1 MDSSRRGQDAHPS
14 QISLHDEDKLY
25 GSDSGRSTEV
35 AGTVPPLYGSSSFE
49 NNSCAA
55 ANDIDDDN
63 DDGSVDSFVES
74 PGEHAEGSGGW
85 CRCPRH
91 DDLMLDNRLDVDLLS
106 PNGCRAV
113 TDTAPKTRRSFALW
127 AAGAVLFV
135 AGVTGGFFYG
145 GPGFGRN
152 SSGRLI
158 GGGLGSS
165 SDSISQRH
173 GPVLV
178 YSSDKEQQPGVVAS
192 IRSVLMHASGP
203 VEFLYIGD
211 TPLPGI
217 DDMPQVRFRKLSQ
230 VVKRYKLQEFTNP
243 TYARSGKNS
252 ELNTEPANYVR
263 FVVHELLPKQA
274 KAMWIDADTIVQCDV
289 VQLFKN
295 TFNDEV
301 ETHSGDILNLPAV
314 AAVPRTGYPIGLS
327 GRGRR
332 IYGDEEISFNAGV
345 YLMQLDR

>member
-1 MDSSRRGQDAHPS
+1 MCEKH
-14 QISLHDEDKLY
+14 
-25 GSDSGRSTEV
+25 
-35 AGTVPPLYGSSSFE
+35 AGCSAEGEEIAPPLYGPPASSSFE
-49 NNSCAA
+49 NNSRAAAA
-55 ANDIDDDN
+55 ANDDDIDNDN

-85 CRCPRH
+85 CRCPQH
-91 DDLMLDNRLDVDLLS
+91 DDFMLDNRLDVDLLS

-113 TDTAPKTRRSFALW
+113 TDNAPKTRRSFALW

-135 AGVTGGFFYG
+135 ASVTGGFFYG
-145 GPGFGRN
+145 GISGRSGN
-152 SSGRLI
+152 GGRLI
-158 GGGLGSS
+158 GGGLGSNS
-165 SDSISQRH
+165 GSISQRH

-178 YSSDKEQQPGVVAS
+178 YSSDKDQQPGVVAS

-211 TPLPGI
+211 TPLPGM

-230 VVKRYKLQEFTNP
+230 VVKRYKLEEFTNP

-252 ELNTEPANYVR
+252 ELNTEPANFVR
-263 FVVHELLPKQA
+263 FVVHELLPKQS
-274 KAMWIDADTIVQCDV
+274 KAMWIDADTIVQYDV

-295 TFNDEV
+295 TFNDEDEDEDE
-301 ETHSGDILNLPAV
+301 ETKSRDILSLPAV